1 MLCSGTSGELAASVF
16 RDPGM
21 HHSNVLWTRHGGCFQ
36 FVTKAYI
43 VLRLFTIRQHR
54 DIIFRQYLH
63 LKKGKHVTMKQLTF
77 KFLIL

>member
-1 MLCSGTSGELAASVF
+1 
-16 RDPGM
+16 M
-21 HHSNVLWTRHGGCFQ
+21 HHSDVLWTLHGDFFQ

-54 DIIFRQYLH
+54 DITFRQYLH
-63 LKKGKHVTMKQLTF
+63 LEKGKHVTMKQLNV